1 MAINTEFNKTMREKL
16 RLNKINEFD
25 LKEEGLTESQLTDK
39 ARKIKNQVADLEA
52 EIVKLETT

>member
-39 ARKIKNQVADLEA
+39 ARKIKKSN
-52 EIVKLETT
+52 